1 MKLGRLI
8 FCVIAVCLTGVANAA
23 TLEDILQKKYIE
35 FAVYEKYPP
44 FSFKDEKGKTVGV
57 DVDIAKLI
65 ANELGVKA
73 GIRTV
78 MADESVDDD
87 LRNFVWK
94 GHFTAGGASDV
105 MLHIPYDPNF
115 ARNNE
120 KVAFIQPYYREL
132 VAFAV
137 NTYRIRNAMT
147 LEIFR
152 QEPIGVESDS
162 LADAYLLGA
171 YSGGLRDSVRRYPN
185 VDNAVKAMVDDKVTA
200 VMATRSELEFSL
212 GKYEHEFIVTKLPTP
227 GLMTDGWSL
236 SPAVK
241 ADNVKLAQK
250 LNEIVGKLKDTGKIE
265 EVFEKYGLHYNEA
278 VEKDIITPVDAKYAV
293 Q

>member
-8 FCVIAVCLTGVANAA
+8 FCVIAVCLTGVTYAG

-44 FSFKDEKGKTVGV
+44 FSYEDENGKTVGV

-65 ANELGVKA
+65 ADELGVKA

-87 LRNFVWK
+87 LRNFIWK
-94 GHFTAGGASDV
+94 GHFTAGGPSDV
-105 MLHIPYDPNF
+105 MLHVPYDPNF

-120 KVAFIQPYYREL
+120 KIAFIQPYYREL

-147 LEIFR
+147 LEIFT

-185 VDNAVKAMVDDKVTA
+185 VDTAIKAMVDDEVAA

-212 GKYEHEFIVTKLPTP
+212 GQYKQEFVVTKLPTP
-227 GLMTDGWSL
+227 GLTVDGWAL
-236 SPAVK
+236 APAVK

-250 LNEIVGKLKDTGKIE
+250 LNEIVGNLKRNGKIE
-265 EVFEKYGLHYNEA
+265 EVFKRYGLHYNEA
-278 VEKDIITPVDAKYAV
+278 TEKDIITPVNAKYAI